1 METDT
6 NSNKMFAEKLRS
18 REAKERETFP
28 ATVCVM
34 ISDFVD
40 KSRRLKRFDDR
51 NLLFHGGAKVVV
63 PRR

>member
-6 NSNKMFAEKLRS
+6 KSNKMFAEKLRS

-28 ATVCVM
+28 AAVCVM

-40 KSRRLKRFDDR
+40 KSRRLKRFDNW
-51 NLLFHGGAKVVV
+51 NLLFHGAAKVVV

>member
-6 NSNKMFAEKLRS
+6 KSNKMFAEKLRS
-18 REAKERETFP
+18 REAKEWETFP

-40 KSRRLKRFDDR
+40 KSRRLK
-51 NLLFHGGAKVVV
+51 AI
-63 PRR
+63 